1 MVLRNAL
8 GLGIVVGLQNLRK
21 QGGKR
26 GGVVGFGVAVRG
38 GLPYAETEYDACA
51 IEFGAQGSLAVGVGK
66 VGFGEGHFGLSG
78 CFCAADGKQV
88 FRLPCIQFHR

>member
-1 MVLRNAL
+1 
-8 GLGIVVGLQNLRK
+8 VG
-21 QGGKR
+21 
-26 GGVVGFGVAVRG
+26 G

-78 CFCAADGKQV
+78 CFWATDGKQV
-88 FRLPCIQFHR
+88 FRLPCIKFHR